1 MKFKKYNPKDS
12 LENRLDIISDLTRDL
27 DRKEFNCLVDA
38 IKSMFDARQKLK
50 SVKTTEEKENKP
62 VTELEKGLLLYI

>member
-50 SVKTTEEKENKP
+50 SVKTTEEKETQP
-62 VTELEKGLLLYI
+62 VTELEKGLIEV